1 MNLNKD
7 RENAMKKFPLILVL
21 GSVALLTACASAVKP
36 TYVSPT
42 QYQALNCQQFQA
54 EYNRIQQHIENGV
67 EPAKRTG
74 VGVGVGLG
82 GGWGRGGW
90 GFGPSISVNMG
101 QSSNTKKT
109 ELSRLL
115 GEQEAIV
122 QAAQFKGCPIIVR
135 NAQK

>member
-1 MNLNKD
+1 
-7 RENAMKKFPLILVL
+7 MKKFPLILVL
-21 GSVALLTACASAVKP
+21 GSVAFLTACASAVKP
-36 TYVSPT
+36 TYVSPA

-54 EYNRIQQHIENGV
+54 EYNRIQQYIENGV

-82 GGWGRGGW
+82 GSFGRGGW
-90 GFGPSISVNMG
+90 GFGPSISLNTS

-109 ELSRLL
+109 ELSRLM

-122 QAAQFKGCPIIVR
+122 QAAQFKNCPIIVR
-135 NAQK
+135 NSQ